1 VGTVDGGADSTALR
15 IQARGGDPGPGVMF
29 NRLHGL
35 AVGPD
40 VRRRTRRWARGCAL
54 RLCTYI
60 VDETVNSEQPQE
72 IPQPIVIV
80 RSGTDLVAAVDP
92 GMHTRSH
99 ASAASRRAPGYG
111 TEVAHGN
118 DVSGPMRSLARNS
131 CGLTAR

>member
-1 VGTVDGGADSTALR
+1 VGTVDGGADFYGLE
-15 IQARGGDPGPGVMF
+15 DPGPGWGSRPGVMF

-40 VRRRTRRWARGCAL
+40 VRRRTRRWARGCAR

-111 TEVAHGN
+111 TSAARGN
-118 DVSGPMRSLARNS
+118 TSGLDTTMS
-131 CGLTAR
+131 T